1 MGRLVLRRLA
11 ATVPVLLLVTFG
23 VFLLLHLTPGDP
35 IDVMMAESVDAT
47 VKENLRRELGLD
59 RPLYGQYAAWMGR
72 LVQGDLGRSIRNGE
86 PVIENV
92 RRRLRP
98 SLELAFF
105 AMTISVVIAFP
116 VGILSAI
123 RRNTSVDRAG
133 ATFALFGIC
142 MPNFLLALLLIFF
155 FGVTLRWLPIS
166 GYTDPLEEPWNGLR
180 SLTLPAI
187 TLGLA
192 LAAVVTRTLR
202 SSLLEALAEDYVRTA
217 RAKGLSEWRVV
228 WGHVLR
234 NALIPVVTVLGLQL
248 GTLIGGAVITEYVF
262 ALPGVGRLVVDAIFA
277 RDYPLVQGVVLLI
290 AVGFILSNLA
300 VDLLYGWI
308 DPRIR
313 YRCAYRGP
321 RAVGPASHRAGTPL
335 GDPAPGR
342 AHAAGAAGGAGAAP
356 RGDRRAARADDLAL
370 RSAQAGPRPH
380 PGPPRPRA
388 PHGHRQRGPRRPL
401 ADDLGHPCV
410 APRRLRLR
418 RPRHGRGRDPGPPR
432 RIHGRPHRRLPDAAH
447 GRGAVLPAARAR
459 PRPGRGAGSGAGR
472 RRHRSRRGVHA
483 HLRAPHARPGADHH
497 HARVRGGGAGAGRPG
512 LARGL
517 APRVAECR
525 HPHRDP
531 GFVERGLCHPRR
543 GLAILPRSGRA
554 ATRRVVGEHDQ
565 CGTRLSAAGAL
576 DRLLAGHSAVRD
588 GGGIELRRRRGAR
601 CPRPAPQ
608 KVSEAWSTAT
618 RCAAAASA
626 SAARA

>member
-35 IDVMMAESVDAT
+35 IDVMMAESADAS

-59 RPLYGQYAAWMGR
+59 RPLAVQYAAWMGR
-72 LVQGDLGRSIRNGE
+72 LLQGDLGRSIRNGE
-86 PVIENV
+86 PVVENV

-105 AMTISVVIAFP
+105 AMTISVVVAFP
-116 VGILSAI
+116 VGIISAI
-123 RRNTSVDRAG
+123 RRNTAVDRAG

-234 NALIPVVTVLGLQL
+234 NALIPVVTILGLQL

-262 ALPGVGRLVVDAIFA
+262 ALPGVGRLVVDAVFA

-290 AVGFILSNLA
+290 AVGFIVSNLV
-300 VDLLYGWI
+300 VDVLYGWI

-313 YRCAYRGP
+313 
-321 RAVGPASHRAGTPL
+321 
-335 GDPAPGR
+335 
-342 AHAAGAAGGAGAAP
+342 
-356 RGDRRAARADDLAL
+356 
-370 RSAQAGPRPH
+370 
-380 PGPPRPRA
+380 
-388 PHGHRQRGPRRPL
+388 
-401 ADDLGHPCV
+401 
-410 APRRLRLR
+410 
-418 RPRHGRGRDPGPPR
+418 
-432 RIHGRPHRRLPDAAH
+432 
-447 GRGAVLPAARAR
+447 
-459 PRPGRGAGSGAGR
+459 
-472 RRHRSRRGVHA
+472 SR
-483 HLRAPHARPGADHH
+483 
-497 HARVRGGGAGAGRPG
+497 
-512 LARGL
+512 
-517 APRVAECR
+517 
-525 HPHRDP
+525 
-531 GFVERGLCHPRR
+531 
-543 GLAILPRSGRA
+543 
-554 ATRRVVGEHDQ
+554 
-565 CGTRLSAAGAL
+565 
-576 DRLLAGHSAVRD
+576 
-588 GGGIELRRRRGAR
+588 
-601 CPRPAPQ
+601 
-608 KVSEAWSTAT
+608 
-618 RCAAAASA
+618 
-626 SAARA
+626 